1 MNIIEKL
8 KNSEQTVSLALGI
21 IVVLIV
27 GGWAF
32 YSFKGKTSQILPKN
46 SPIPAGE
53 VSEEGTA
60 TTKGET
66 NTPPTKY
73 KIQPGD
79 SLWKIADK
87 FYHSGYNWVDI
98 AKANHLRSPNML
110 FVGVEL
116 SIPNVEARQPVT
128 SVVKQGVGQ
137 TIEGNHY
144 VVKKGD
150 SLSRIA
156 LKAYGDMF
164 AWKKIYEANK
174 DKVQNPVLIYEG
186 QTLTIPR

>member
-1 MNIIEKL
+1 
-8 KNSEQTVSLALGI
+8 
-21 IVVLIV
+21 
-27 GGWAF
+27 
-32 YSFKGKTSQILPKN
+32 
-46 SPIPAGE
+46 
-53 VSEEGTA
+53 
-60 TTKGET
+60 
-66 NTPPTKY
+66 
-73 KIQPGD
+73 
-79 SLWKIADK
+79 
-87 FYHSGYNWVDI
+87 
-98 AKANHLRSPNML
+98 ML

-128 SVVKQGVGQ
+128 SVVKQGAGQ